1 MAPKTKGG
9 DPKRDRLMALVLLL
23 QNATKDNPLT
33 QDEIIRD
40 LTIDDPKS
48 NKLIKAYE
56 GDRLATRQKFE
67 RDKKDIRSNGI
78 QIETKVAED
87 GTSGY
92 WIEKDSMAA
101 VGIIFNEQEE
111 RVVRLALRLYGF
123 GKYGAF
129 SIFNDGPGTDGSL
142 AISNYYNPL
151 VRAVKLQRAV
161 SFEYRSSKLKT
172 RVVEP
177 LLIAT
182 FDGSS
187 YLVART
193 KDEGVLKSYKIDRIT
208 SMPEVL
214 SHKFDVSEADKRNAE
229 SWSPNFA
236 KAEKPIVLTVVAKK
250 TYAELIV
257 QQQPQATSRVKKSG
271 QVEITIPFD
280 SPHAAMQF
288 LLQSGERIVLEEP
301 KDIRKELSSWLKEVN
316 KGSTP
321 SIEGLVFSE
330 PEKSDVLGQTLLLLH
345 AVYASPEGLTVGE
358 LSTRFAMD
366 PSDVRRIMDRL
377 YALEIATGTNNFPAL
392 LTKIDDEED
401 DDPNS
406 LEILY
411 TPDSLKTDN
420 GFALPN
426 SLMWRD
432 VFELNVALRET
443 SRVYSDSAI
452 LSAIEKLEAAS
463 GVYLGAESTSVETF
477 IPEITNAVN
486 SKQQI
491 TIQYT
496 PGQSD
501 EARERA
507 IEPRD
512 IKRLNGHTYVRAF
525 CTTSEGWRTFRVDRI
540 SAVLSTAQATQQR
553 PSDVEEN
560 WLTQIG
566 SGGEEVIVFVD
577 ADSRW
582 LFEPLPGAR
591 WSVTKDGES
600 AVIFRVSDEE
610 FLNNLMLQ
618 AGPGARVATPKFKKA
633 GHELAKR
640 ILKNL

>member
-1 MAPKTKGG
+1 MAPKLKSA
-9 DPKRDRLMALVLLL
+9 DQKRDRLMALVLLL
-23 QNATKDNPLT
+23 QNATKDSPLT

-48 NKLIKAYE
+48 NRLIKAYE

-78 QIETKVAED
+78 QIETKVADD

-129 SIFNDGPGTDGSL
+129 SIFHDGPGTDGSL

-151 VRAVKLQRAV
+151 VRAIKMQRAV
-161 SFEYRSSKLKT
+161 SFEYRSSKLKN

-193 KDEGVLKSYKIDRIT
+193 KDDGVFKSYKIDRIT

-214 SHKFDVSEADKRNAE
+214 SHKFDVSEEDKRNAE
-229 SWSPNFA
+229 SWSPNFS
-236 KAEKPIVLTVVAKK
+236 KAETAIVLTVVAKR
-250 TYAELIV
+250 TYAELIS

-271 QVEITIPFD
+271 LVELTVPFD

-288 LLQSGERIVLEEP
+288 LLQSGDRIVLEEP
-301 KDIRKELSSWLKEVN
+301 KDVRKELSSWLKEVN

-321 SIEGLVFSE
+321 STEGLVFSE
-330 PEKSDVLGQTLLLLH
+330 PEHSDVLGQTLLLLH

-377 YALEIATGTNNFPAL
+377 YALEISTGTNNFPAL

-401 DDPNS
+401 DDPDS

-411 TPDSLKTDN
+411 TPDSLNTDD

-432 VFELNVALRET
+432 VFELNVALREA

-452 LSAIEKLEAAS
+452 LSAIEKLESAS
-463 GVYLGAESTSVETF
+463 GVYLGAESTSVEAF
-477 IPEITNAVN
+477 IPEITNAVD

-491 TIQYT
+491 TILYT

-501 EARERA
+501 ETRERA

-540 SAVLSTAQATQQR
+540 SEVLSASPASQQR
-553 PSDVEEN
+553 PSDAEEN

-577 ADSRW
+577 ANSRW

-591 WSVTKDGES
+591 WAVTKDGES
-600 AVIFRVSDEE
+600 AVMFRVSDEE

-618 AGPGARVATPKFKKA
+618 AGPGARVSTPKFKKA